1 METRT
6 QAGWLRGAD
15 GTPALEH
22 VWVLDDSGLDQL
34 ALAGA
39 GIAADVLEARRAAVT
54 PSDPATIIYT
64 SGTTGQPKGCRLT
77 HANFMVELGE
87 ATGALPELFDPPDA
101 CTLLFLPLAHVFA
114 RIIQVGCVRR
124 GTALGHTSDIA
135 GLSATMA
142 EFRPTF
148 VLSVPRVFEQV
159 FNNASQQ
166 ALITGRGRVFD
177 GAVGTAIAY
186 SRALDTGRPG
196 LALRARHRA
205 YERLVYRP
213 LRERL
218 GGRVRYA
225 ISGGAPLGERLGH
238 FFRGIGVPV
247 LEGYG
252 LTESTAALTV
262 NTPQEHKVGTVGR
275 PVPGTTARVADDG
288 ELLFRGGQVFDG
300 YWRAEDATAQTL
312 RDGWLHTGDLGEID
326 PEGFVRV
333 TGRKQE
339 ILVTAGGKNVAP
351 AVLEDLIRLHPLVS
365 QALVVGDGRPYVAA
379 LLTLDPSG
387 AATWAERHGRSNDV
401 RELHDD
407 PDLLAELQ
415 SAVDDANRTVS
426 AAESIRRFH
435 VLPADWTEE
444 QGYLTPT
451 LKLKRTLVL
460 ADFRDE
466 IDALYT

>member
-1 METRT
+1 MREYATPASLPAPTSGNLTDDVLAHVRQAPHTVLFRRALAGQWRDVTAAQFHAEVVAAAAGLLAAGIQAGDRVGLLARTRYEWTLVDYACWWVGAVTVPVYPSATPEQAKEILTASGATACVVETRT
-6 QAGWLRGAD
+6 QAGWLRGD

-196 LALRARHRA
+196 LVLRARHRA

-218 GGRVRYA
+218 GGRVRHA

-312 RDGWLHTGDLGEID
+312 RDRLAAHRRPRRDRRR
-326 PEGFVRV
+326 RV
-333 TGRKQE
+333 SS
-339 ILVTAGGKNVAP
+339 ASP
-351 AVLEDLIRLHPLVS
+351 
-365 QALVVGDGRPYVAA
+365 
-379 LLTLDPSG
+379 G
-387 AATWAERHGRSNDV
+387 ASTRS
-401 RELHDD
+401 
-407 PDLLAELQ
+407 
-415 SAVDDANRTVS
+415 
-426 AAESIRRFH
+426 
-435 VLPADWTEE
+435 W
-444 QGYLTPT
+444 
-451 LKLKRTLVL
+451 
-460 ADFRDE
+460 
-466 IDALYT
+466 